1 MFNYETEYI
10 IRKIQNRVLGSRD
23 SVSLRLILS
32 APVHD
37 AIKVYFRASV
47 ADKHGTP
54 KRFHTGQMSDID
66 SLKLEIDLLLPSNFV
81 FNKDTFTSLLTDAV
95 HFQFNYLCRPRWTM
109 KEFFFHQSNELT
121 VPELKQGF
129 LYFSAYDYYPK
140 VLFRYLQRKNIA
152 RVDRNTFDEIIRKI
166 DKLVLGKASPDDFAK
181 LLQPFA
187 DFIAYGREDSEDSI
201 PEHALAL
208 FFGDKGFDD
217 IRGYLETTLQKQK
230 IEKVTIDELRMHLT
244 QMPEGY
250 TAEKIQ
256 TPVTE
261 IPDVSEEPSTTVSP
275 AVETEEYQ
283 TSPIVDETRDEIP
296 TDEEII
302 EEEIAEE
309 EIPEVS
315 IPEETLIGE
324 QIPEETAI
332 EEADQPLESEISE
345 PEFLSEDIEDQDRD
359 SDSNEEIPVIE
370 EPFEEEPEDIPIEDS
385 TEESVIEQ
393 EQEPVIGGETE
404 EINDY
409 DEIFRPIEEEQRE
422 IESFIEESSEEIPET
437 DERDDHPIDDESEKE
452 PQPDDFYE
460 EPDEEEFIEEE
471 ESEEETNDT
480 IPHDGDFDEADHE
493 DIEAEE
499 HETEE
504 KPKRLSSGMPPLD
517 LLIEDDERK
526 RFVRKL
532 FNGDSAYFNIV
543 IQTLNKMTSWKE
555 ASLYLDEIFLMNGVD
570 PYSTDSVNF
579 TDKVYTRF
587 SHKSKYKQ

>member
-54 KRFHTGQMSDID
+54 KRFHTGRMSDID

-140 VLFRYLQRKNIA
+140 VLFSYLQRKNIT

-187 DFIAYGREDSEDSI
+187 AFIAYGREDNDDSI

-208 FFGDKGFDD
+208 FFGDKGFED
-217 IRGYLETTLQKQK
+217 IRSYLETTLQNQK
-230 IEKVTIDELRMHLT
+230 IDKVTIDQLRMHLS

-250 TAEKIQ
+250 TVPEIQ
-256 TPVTE
+256 TPVSE
-261 IPDVSEEPSTTVSP
+261 IPASSEEPPTTDSP
-275 AVETEEYQ
+275 EVETEEFQ
-283 TSPIVDETRDEIP
+283 TSLI
-296 TDEEII
+296 TDENRGELPT
-302 EEEIAEE
+302 EEEITEEEFAEE
-309 EIPEVS
+309 EKPEDT
-315 IPEETLIGE
+315 P
-324 QIPEETAI
+324 I
-332 EEADQPLESEISE
+332 EEPDRPSETESTE
-345 PEFLSEDIEDQDRD
+345 PEYLGEYIEPQDRSSE
-359 SDSNEEIPVIE
+359 SDEEIPVIE
-370 EPFEEEPEDIPIEDS
+370 EPYEEEPEDKPFEDAS
-385 TEESVIEQ
+385 EESAIEP
-393 EQEPVIGGETE
+393 EPEPEIGGKTE
-404 EINDY
+404 EISGD

-422 IESFIEESSEEIPET
+422 IEDFVEETPDENPET
-437 DERDDHPIDDESEKE
+437 DQRDGYPVDVESEKE
-452 PQPDDFYE
+452 AQPEDFHEGPDE
-460 EPDEEEFIEEE
+460 EEIIFEEEFIEEE
-471 ESEEETNDT
+471 VPEEETNDT
-480 IPHDGDFDEADHE
+480 IPHDGDFDEAGHE
-493 DIEAEE
+493 YI
-499 HETEE
+499 ETEE
-504 KPKRLSSGMPPLD
+504 PETEKKPKRLSSEMPPLD